1 MRTMRHLSE
10 ATLILSALF
19 AASAGEAKAVKEDFG
34 LDSRNQPI
42 VTPNS
47 ASVPKCP
54 NWSAS
59 HLDSAALNDY
69 NYGCAINSNLAAMVA
84 DPMDLI
90 HGKSDLTTDT
100 ENNARAIKAWREAQA
115 TSKVWS
121 TTSKEST
128 KGGGQ

>member
-1 MRTMRHLSE
+1 MSSMRHISTG
-10 ATLILSALF
+10 ALILGTLL
-19 AASAGEAKAVKEDFG
+19 AARGAQAKEDFG

-42 VTPNS
+42 VTAGGAYVPN
-47 ASVPKCP
+47 CP
-54 NWSAS
+54 NWSSS

-69 NYGCAINSNLAAMVA
+69 NHGCAINSNLAAMIA

-90 HGKSDLTTDT
+90 HGKSDQTTDT
-100 ENNARAIKAWREAQA
+100 ENNMRAIKAWREAPA

-121 TTSKEST
+121 TTAKEST